1 MTSPETVYSVVYA
14 GLRPS
19 HLVSQSRY
27 GWLIWSR
34 WQQYMLVFKINHIE
48 LIDRKNKG
56 EKAMRMFRS
65 SLFTLFLLASI
76 FPTAGQN
83 AYPTQNITIVLP
95 FGPGSGTD
103 IATRM
108 VAQKLSESLG
118 KTVVVENK
126 PGANGSIAAEY
137 VARAKPDGHTLF
149 IGTNSTH
156 GANPAL
162 IKEMR
167 YDPMKS
173 FEHVNRIVIF
183 TSILVVNPRF
193 PIKSM
198 PELLTYGKGKELTL
212 ATGNASGIVQSETLA
227 RQVGWKK
234 LLRVPFKSNPQAMT
248 EVIAGRVD
256 MMFTDIAAAQAQ
268 VKAGN
273 LRAIAVT
280 SKNRSAI
287 MPELPTII
295 ESGVPDYDLS
305 GWNGLFAPAGTPIDV
320 VDKLNAEITK
330 IVQMPDVRAR
340 FLEIGAEP
348 SPLKPNEYAA
358 WVQSEVNKWTRLV
371 KEAGIQPE

>member
-1 MTSPETVYSVVYA
+1 MTILKHLLVVFSLMAAALGASAQSNY
-14 GLRPS
+14 PS
-19 HLVSQSRY
+19 
-27 GWLIWSR
+27 
-34 WQQYMLVFKINHIE
+34 
-48 LIDRKNKG
+48 
-56 EKAMRMFRS
+56 
-65 SLFTLFLLASI
+65 
-76 FPTAGQN
+76 QN
-83 AYPTQNITIVLP
+83 VTIVLP

-103 IATRM
+103 IVTRM

-118 KTVVVENK
+118 KPVVVENK

-137 VARAKPDGHTLF
+137 VASAKPDGHTLI

-167 YDPMKS
+167 YDPIKS
-173 FEHVNRIVIF
+173 FEHVNRVAVF
-183 TSILVVNPRF
+183 TSILVVNPKL
-193 PIKSM
+193 PVKTM
-198 PELLTYGKGKELTL
+198 AELIAYGKANELTL

-256 MMFTDIAAAQAQ
+256 FMFTDIAAAQAQ

-273 LRAIAVT
+273 LRALAVT

-305 GWNGLFAPAGTPIDV
+305 GWNGLFAPAGTPPDV
-320 VDKLNAEITK
+320 VNKINAEITK

-340 FLEIGAEP
+340 ILDIGAEP
-348 SPLKPNEYAA
+348 GPMKPAEYAA
-358 WVQSEVNKWTRLV
+358 WVQSEVTKWTKLV